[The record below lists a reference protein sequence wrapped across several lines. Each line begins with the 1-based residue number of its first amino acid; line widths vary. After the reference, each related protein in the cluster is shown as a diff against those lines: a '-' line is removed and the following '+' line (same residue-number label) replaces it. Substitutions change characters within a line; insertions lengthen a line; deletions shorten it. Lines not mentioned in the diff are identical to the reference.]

1 MNILECLKRR
11 KRLSKI
17 YLLFA
22 LVFLFTTSVYSVT
35 PAEALQNL
43 KDGNERFAAGQQTC
57 ATNLL
62 QQLEESIEKQKPY
75 AAILCCSDSR
85 VPPELI
91 FDESLG
97 KLFIIRVAG
106 NVATDVTIGS
116 IEYAVAVLKVPL
128 VVVLGH
134 EACGVLEAALEGAK
148 DLPPYIRDL
157 VKKASLPAAEV
168 KKDSKNLDN
177 LVHQA
182 VIKNVKFQ
190 MQDLLDKSK
199 VLDKAVKKQQ
209 ILFQGAVFHF
219 QDGTVEW
226 CPCK

>member
-1 MNILECLKRR
+1 M
-11 KRLSKI
+11 SKI
-17 YLLFA
+17 RLIFA
-22 LVFLFTTSVYSVT
+22 LILVLTAPVYAVT

-43 KDGNERFAAGQQTC
+43 KDGNKRFTSGQQTC
-57 ATNLL
+57 TTNLL
-62 QQLEESIEKQKPY
+62 QQLEESKEKQKPY

-134 EACGVLEAALEGAK
+134 EACGVLEAALQGAK
-148 DLPPYIRDL
+148 DLPPFIRDL
-157 VKKASLPAAEV
+157 VKEASLSAAEV
-168 KKDSKNLDN
+168 KKDAKNIDN
-177 LVHQA
+177 LVHRA
-182 VIKNVKFQ
+182 VIKNIEFQ
-190 MQDLLDKSK
+190 MQELSEKSN
-199 VLDKAVKKQQ
+199 VLSKAIKNKQ
-209 ILFQGAVFHF
+209 ILFHGAVFHF
-219 QDGTVEW
+219 QDGSVEW

>member
-1 MNILECLKRR
+1 MLT
-11 KRLSKI
+11 
-17 YLLFA
+17 A
-22 LVFLFTTSVYSVT
+22 PVYSVT
-35 PAEALQNL
+35 PTEALQKL
-43 KDGNERFAAGQQTC
+43 KDGNERFTSGKQTC
-57 ATNLL
+57 TTNLL
-62 QQLEESIEKQKPY
+62 QELEESKEKQKPY

-97 KLFIIRVAG
+97 KLFVIRVAG
-106 NVATDVTIGS
+106 NVATDVTLGS

-148 DLPPYIRDL
+148 DLPPFIRDL
-157 VKKASLPAAEV
+157 VKEASLSAEEA
-168 KKDSKNLDN
+168 KKEAKNNDN

-182 VIKNVKFQ
+182 VVKNVEFQ
-190 MQDLLDKSK
+190 MQELSEKSN
-199 VLDKAVKKQQ
+199 VLNKAVKNQQ

-219 QDGTVEW
+219 QDGSVEW